1 MIIKN
6 NYLASLLVLLLTS
19 GSYADGFDKKEVF
32 SYQSNTGTPVFTDKR
47 PIKSKQYKTQTIE
60 AATSSDS
67 GKNSKKN
74 NNSNTVINYNNST
87 LINHTQ
93 MVVYSNK
100 NSSKKK
106 QQSKKQR
113 TGKHSL
119 KRCQRYKEKF
129 DHYSDKMREGYTNS
143 EYKKLEKNRKKYK
156 NLLFNNCDT
165 KTFSE

>member
-6 NYLASLLVLLLTS
+6 NYLPSFLVLLLTS
-19 GSYADGFDKKEVF
+19 GSYADGFDKKEVY

-60 AATSSDS
+60 ATTSNDN
-67 GKNSKKN
+67 GNNSRKN
-74 NNSNTVINYNNST
+74 NSSNTVINYNNST
-87 LINHTQ
+87 LINQTQ
-93 MVVYSNK
+93 TIVYANK

-106 QQSKKQR
+106 QHSKKQR

-119 KRCQRYKEKF
+119 KKCQNYKKKF
-129 DHYSDKMREGYTNS
+129 DHYSEKMSEGYTNS
-143 EYKKLEKNRKKYK
+143 EYKKLEKNRKKYR